1 MTPPDVRLL
10 GIEGIPMIA
19 AGDDLAALIL
29 DAASAQGTPLEA
41 GDVLVVTQRVVSK
54 AEGRV
59 VPLAGFE
66 PTPFALEWAARHDKD
81 PRQIEA
87 VLQESVR
94 IVRQARGV
102 LITETRHGFIC
113 ANAGVD
119 ASNVGGDDVVS
130 LLPLDPDASC
140 QALREAIRARAGI
153 EVAVIMTDTFGRPWR
168 EGQTNVA
175 IGVAGMRPLHSYEGV
190 RDLDGRELRVTMPC
204 PADEIAAAAGLVMEK
219 LAAIPAAIVRGFP
232 FEAGEGSAR
241 EIVRPFERDLFP

>member
-1 MTPPDVRLL
+1 MTPPEVRVI
-10 GIEGIPMIA
+10 GITGIPMVQ
-19 AGDDLAALIL
+19 AGDDLAAFIL
-29 DAASAQGTPLEA
+29 EAASAQGTPVEA

-59 VPLAGFE
+59 VPLDGFE
-66 PTPFALEWAARHDKD
+66 PSPFALEWAGRYEKD

-87 VLQESVR
+87 VLRESVR

-119 ASNVGGDDVVS
+119 ASNVGGEDVVS
-130 LLPLDPDASC
+130 LLPEDPDASC
-140 QALREAIRARAGI
+140 RRLRDAVRDRTGI
-153 EVAVIMTDTFGRPWR
+153 DAPVVMTDTFGRPWR

-175 IGVAGMRPLHSYEGV
+175 IGVAGMRPLRSYEGM

-219 LAAIPAAIVRGFP
+219 LAAIPVALVRGFP
-232 FEAGEGSAR
+232 YEAGEGSAR